1 MRARVCQTPSQTPW
15 LVCLGR
21 KRPARFTS
29 GKERGGE
36 KKLSESFLTRA
47 RQSCAV
53 MDSLSPSEQMN
64 R

>member
-1 MRARVCQTPSQTPW
+1 MRACVCQTPSQTPR

-21 KRPARFTS
+21 KRPAHFTS
-29 GKERGGE
+29 GKERGE
-36 KKLSESFLTRA
+36 KLSESFLTRA
-47 RQSCAV
+47 RQSCVV